1 MTRPFSTPFST
12 LTDQTAIVVHGASP
26 IGRALTVGLMHHGA
40 RVAAIQTPLATRADY
55 EGWYADIVASL
66 GRPSIVVVPV
76 LPAGARQPI
85 VGLSLDAWIA
95 DCEQPLRDTRNAV
108 QAAFGVL
115 ARPHGKGPSGPRESG
130 QTGGC
135 IVLVAATAALTGET
149 GLAAY
154 ATACEGARAMARV
167 VARSWGAHGIT
178 LHWVGAP
185 TALFTNEDDAPRMA
199 MWDPALGREPD
210 VEHDLASAIA
220 ALASPAMAFATG
232 TTTVVDGGLVMPT

>member
-1 MTRPFSTPFST
+1 MTT
-12 LTDQTAIVVHGASP
+12 LFTTLANQTAVVAHGASP
-26 IGRALTVGLMHHGA
+26 IGRAIAHGLMLHGA
-40 RVAAIQTPLATRADY
+40 KVASIQTPLTTRADY
-55 EGWYADIVASL
+55 EGWYTDVVGTL

-76 LPAGARQPI
+76 LPKGDRKPI
-85 VGLSLDAWIA
+85 VELSLDAWID

-108 QAAFGVL
+108 QAAFSVL
-115 ARPHGKGPSGPRESG
+115 ARPHGD
-130 QTGGC
+130 GGRV
-135 IVLVAATAALTGET
+135 VLVAATAALTGET

-167 VARSWGAHGIT
+167 VARGWGVHGIT

-199 MWDPALGREPD
+199 MWDPALGRGPD
-210 VEHDLASAIA
+210 AQNDLASAIA

>member
-1 MTRPFSTPFST
+1 MTRPFST
-12 LTDQTAIVVHGASP
+12 LDNQTAIVVHGASP
-26 IGRALTVGLMHHGA
+26 IGRAIALGLVYHGA
-40 RVAAIQTPLATRADY
+40 KVAAIQTPLTTRADY
-55 EGWYADIVASL
+55 EGWYADIVESL

-76 LPAGARQPI
+76 LPKGGRQPI

-108 QAAFGVL
+108 QAAFSVL
-115 ARPHGKGPSGPRESG
+115 ARPHGH
-130 QTGGC
+130 GGC
-135 IVLVAATAALTGET
+135 VVLVAATAALTGET

-167 VARSWGAHGIT
+167 VARGWGAHGIT

-199 MWDPALGREPD
+199 MWDPALGRGPD

-220 ALASPAMAFATG
+220 ALASPAMAFTTG

>member
-1 MTRPFSTPFST
+1 MTRPFST
-12 LTDQTAIVVHGASP
+12 LDNQTSIVVHGTSP
-26 IGRALTVGLMHHGA
+26 IGRAIALGLADHGA
-40 RVAAIQTPLATRADY
+40 RVSVNETTLTSRADY
-55 EGWYADIVASL
+55 ESWYADVVESL

-76 LPAGARQPI
+76 LPKGDRQPI
-85 VGLSLDAWIA
+85 VELSLDAWID

-108 QAAFGVL
+108 QAAFSVM
-115 ARPHGKGPSGPRESG
+115 ARPHGD
-130 QTGGC
+130 GGC
-135 IVLVAATAALTGET
+135 VVLVAATAALTGET

-167 VARSWGAHGIT
+167 VARGWGVHGIT

-199 MWDPALGREPD
+199 MWDPALGRGPD
-210 VEHDLASAIA
+210 AQHDLASAIA
-220 ALASPAMAFATG
+220 AIASPAMAFTTG

>member
-1 MTRPFSTPFST
+1 MTAQFST
-12 LTDQTAIVVHGASP
+12 LDNQTAVVVHGASP
-26 IGRALTVGLMHHGA
+26 IGRALTLGLTNHGA
-40 RVAAIQTPLATRADY
+40 RVAAIQTPLTCRADY
-55 EGWYADIVASL
+55 EGWYADIVESL

-76 LPAGARQPI
+76 LPTGTRQPI

-108 QAAFGVL
+108 QAAFSVL
-115 ARPHGKGPSGPRESG
+115 ARPHGN
-130 QTGGC
+130 GGC
-135 IVLVAATAALTGET
+135 VVLVAATAALTGEI

-167 VARSWGAHGIT
+167 VARGWGAHDIT

-199 MWDPALGREPD
+199 MWDPALGRGPD
-210 VEHDLASAIA
+210 AQHDLASAIA
-220 ALASPAMAFATG
+220 AIASPAMAFTTG

>member
-1 MTRPFSTPFST
+1 MITRFST
-12 LTDQTAIVVHGASP
+12 LDNQTAIVVNGASP
-26 IGRALTVGLMHHGA
+26 IGRAIALGLVHHGA
-40 RVAAIQTPLATRADY
+40 RVGANETPLVTRADY
-55 EGWYADIVASL
+55 EGWYATIVEGL

-76 LPAGARQPI
+76 LPKGDRRPI
-85 VGLSLDAWIA
+85 VELSLDDWID

-115 ARPHGKGPSGPRESG
+115 ARPHGH
-130 QTGGC
+130 GGC
-135 IVLVAATAALTGET
+135 VVLVAATAALTGET

-167 VARSWGAHGIT
+167 VARGWGAHGIT

-199 MWDPALGREPD
+199 MWDPALGRGPD
-210 VEHDLASAIA
+210 AEHDLASAIA

>member
-1 MTRPFSTPFST
+1 MTTPFST
-12 LTDQTAIVVHGASP
+12 LANQTAIVVHGASP
-26 IGRALTVGLMHHGA
+26 IGRALTLGLMHHGA

-55 EGWYADIVASL
+55 EGWYADIVQSL

-76 LPAGARQPI
+76 LATGARQPI

-108 QAAFGVL
+108 QAAFSVL
-115 ARPHGKGPSGPRESG
+115 ARPHGN
-130 QTGGC
+130 GGC
-135 IVLVAATAALTGET
+135 VVLVAATAALTGEI

-167 VARSWGAHGIT
+167 VARGWGGHGIT

-185 TALFTNEDDAPRMA
+185 TALFTNEEDAPRMA
-199 MWDPALGREPD
+199 MWNPALGRGPD

>member
-1 MTRPFSTPFST
+1 MTTRFST
-12 LTDQTAIVVHGASP
+12 LDNQTAIVVHGGSK
-26 IGRALTVGLMHHGA
+26 IGRAIALGLVYHGA
-40 RVAAIQTPLATRADY
+40 RVAAIQTPLTTRADY
-55 EGWYADIVASL
+55 EGWYADIIESL

-76 LPAGARQPI
+76 LPKGARQPI

-108 QAAFGVL
+108 QAAFSVL
-115 ARPHGKGPSGPRESG
+115 ARPHGP
-130 QTGGC
+130 GGC
-135 IVLVAATAALTGET
+135 VVLVAATAALTGET

-167 VARSWGAHGIT
+167 VARGWGGHGIT

-185 TALFTNEDDAPRMA
+185 TAMFTNEDDAPRMA
-199 MWDPALGREPD
+199 MWDPALGRGPD
-210 VEHDLASAIA
+210 AQHDLASAIA
-220 ALASPAMAFATG
+220 AIASLAMAFTTG

>member
-1 MTRPFSTPFST
+1 MTRPFST
-12 LTDQTAIVVHGASP
+12 LENQTAVVVHGDSK
-26 IGRALTVGLMHHGA
+26 IGRAIALGLMHHGA
-40 RVAAIQTPLATRADY
+40 RVGSLQTKLATRTDY
-55 EGWYADIVASL
+55 EGWYSDIVESL

-76 LPAGARQPI
+76 LPSGPRRPI
-85 VGLSLDAWIA
+85 VELSLDAWIA

-108 QAAFGVL
+108 QAAFSVL
-115 ARPHGKGPSGPRESG
+115 ARPHGH
-130 QTGGC
+130 GGC
-135 IVLVAATAALTGET
+135 VVLVAATAALTGET

-167 VARSWGAHGIT
+167 VARGWGGHGIT

-220 ALASPAMAFATG
+220 ALASPAMAFTTG

>member
-1 MTRPFSTPFST
+1 MTRPFTT
-12 LTDQTAIVVHGASP
+12 LENQTAVVTHGDSK
-26 IGRALTVGLMHHGA
+26 IGRAIALGLMNHGA
-40 RVAAIQTPLATRADY
+40 KVASIQTPLTTRADY
-55 EGWYADIVASL
+55 EGWYGDVVGSL

-76 LPAGARQPI
+76 LPRGGRQPI
-85 VGLSLDAWIA
+85 VEQSLDAWIA

-108 QAAFGVL
+108 QAAFRVL
-115 ARPHGKGPSGPRESG
+115 ARPHGH
-130 QTGGC
+130 GGC
-135 IVLVAATAALTGET
+135 VVLVAATAALTGEA

-154 ATACEGARAMARV
+154 ATACEGARALARV
-167 VARSWGAHGIT
+167 VGRAWGAHGIT

-185 TALFTNEDDAPRMA
+185 TALFTDESDAPRMA

-220 ALASPAMAFATG
+220 ALASPAMAFTTG

>member
-1 MTRPFSTPFST
+1 MTTRFST
-12 LTDQTAIVVHGASP
+12 LENKTAIVVHGASP
-26 IGRALTVGLMHHGA
+26 IGRAIALGLADHGA
-40 RVAAIQTPLATRADY
+40 QVATSESALATRADY
-55 EGWYADIVASL
+55 EGWYAAIVEGL

-76 LPAGARQPI
+76 LPNGDRQPI

-108 QAAFGVL
+108 QAAFSVL
-115 ARPHGKGPSGPRESG
+115 ARPRGN
-130 QTGGC
+130 GGC
-135 IVLVAATAALTGET
+135 VVLVAATAALTGEI

-167 VARSWGAHGIT
+167 VARGWGAHGIT

-185 TALFTNEDDAPRMA
+185 TGLFTNEDDTPRMA
-199 MWDPALGREPD
+199 MWDPALGRAPD

-220 ALASPAMAFATG
+220 ALASPAMAFTTG

>member
-1 MTRPFSTPFST
+1 MTTPFST
-12 LTDQTAIVVHGASP
+12 LTNQTAVVVHGASP
-26 IGRALTVGLMHHGA
+26 IGRALTLGLMHHGA
-40 RVAAIQTPLATRADY
+40 RVASIQTPLATRADY

-85 VGLSLDAWIA
+85 VGLSLNAWIA

-108 QAAFGVL
+108 QAAFSVL
-115 ARPHGKGPSGPRESG
+115 ARPHGN
-130 QTGGC
+130 GGC

-167 VARSWGAHGIT
+167 VARGWGAHGIT

-199 MWDPALGREPD
+199 MWDPALGRDPD

>member
-1 MTRPFSTPFST
+1 MNPPSST
-12 LTDQTAIVVHGASP
+12 LDHQTAIVVHGASP
-26 IGRALTVGLMHHGA
+26 IGRAIALGLMHHGA
-40 RVAAIQTPLATRADY
+40 RVASTQTPLTTRADY
-55 EGWYADIVASL
+55 EGWYADVVESL
-66 GRPSIVVVPV
+66 GQPSIVVVPV
-76 LPAGARQPI
+76 LPKGDRQPI
-85 VGLSLDAWIA
+85 VELALDQWMD

-115 ARPHGKGPSGPRESG
+115 ARPHGN
-130 QTGGC
+130 GGC

-154 ATACEGARAMARV
+154 ATACEGARAMTRV
-167 VARSWGAHGIT
+167 VARGWGAHGIT

-199 MWDPALGREPD
+199 MWDPALGRGPD

>member
-1 MTRPFSTPFST
+1 MSKQFAT
-12 LTDQTAIVVHGASP
+12 LDNQTAIVVHGASA
-26 IGRALTVGLMHHGA
+26 IGRAIALGLVHHGA
-40 RVAAIQTPLATRADY
+40 RVGAIETPLTTRADY
-55 EGWYADIVASL
+55 EREFAAITADL

-76 LPAGARQPI
+76 LPAAGRRPI
-85 VGLSLDAWIA
+85 VDLSLEAWIA

-108 QAAFGVL
+108 QAAFSVL
-115 ARPHGKGPSGPRESG
+115 ARPHGN
-130 QTGGC
+130 GGRV
-135 IVLVAATAALTGET
+135 VLVAATAALTGEI

-167 VARSWGAHGIT
+167 VARGWGERGIT

-199 MWDPALGREPD
+199 MWDPALGRGPD

>member
-1 MTRPFSTPFST
+1 MTTRFST
-12 LTDQTAIVVHGASP
+12 LENQTAIVVHGDCP
-26 IGRALTVGLMHHGA
+26 IGQAIARGLADHGATVGVVETSVG
-40 RVAAIQTPLATRADY
+40 TRADY
-55 EGWYADIVASL
+55 EHAFAEISAAF

-76 LPAGARQPI
+76 LSKGHRQP
-85 VGLSLDAWIA
+85 VVELSLDAWID

-108 QAAFGVL
+108 QAAFSVL
-115 ARPHGKGPSGPRESG
+115 ARPHGD
-130 QTGGC
+130 GGRV
-135 IVLVAATAALTGET
+135 VLVAATAALTGET

-167 VARSWGAHGIT
+167 VARGWGVHGIT

-199 MWDPALGREPD
+199 MWDPALGRGPD
-210 VEHDLASAIA
+210 AQHDLASAIA